1 MVGRAGAGST
11 RTNRNQGTPPA
22 AMAEWGHPRCR
33 HSLLRTTASRATC
46 SAAPPSC
53 QHPLS
58 QAQPGTK
65 ASLTGRI
72 TARSERTG
80 PATAHQLPATV
91 PWPRPSPRPPRRGSD
106 PGPLP
111 EGTTLVLALSTST
124 SPPASPTTLRRCD
137 PPAAHRRAHSP
148 ADRCAR
154 KRQVRSPIRPVQL
167 SRESRELQPAPQ
179 GTRVIGARVRPGGHL
194 RPNASATTPG
204 TKSRGEAIA
213 ATPEREQRWCRGDR
227 ASRRAAAGVQLVQ
240 DLPQDRAVGVGA
252 AGGPGEHPMGE
263 RRARGRRPA
272 GAAAGRR
279 GDAGV
284 AEQVA
289 RAGEGCRTCD
299 TGGSATVSADTGFWT
314 PTGPSVA
321 GERRVSPNRIRF

>member
-1 MVGRAGAGST
+1 MGSPALPA
-11 RTNRNQGTPPA
+11 QPPPHD
-22 AMAEWGHPRCR
+22 GQQ
-33 HSLLRTTASRATC
+33 SNLLRRSALLPAPAEPSPARYQSESHRRNHGPVREDRPRNRA
-46 SAAPPSC
+46 
-53 QHPLS
+53 
-58 QAQPGTK
+58 
-65 ASLTGRI
+65 
-72 TARSERTG
+72 
-80 PATAHQLPATV
+80 PATGDRSR
-91 PWPRPSPRPPRRGSD
+91 PRPSPRPPRRGSD

-194 RPNASATTPG
+194 RPNASATTPR

-240 DLPQDRAVGVGA
+240 DLPQDRAVGAGA
-252 AGGPGEHPMGE
+252 AGGPVNT
-263 RRARGRRPA
+263 R
-272 GAAAGRR
+272 
-279 GDAGV
+279 
-284 AEQVA
+284 
-289 RAGEGCRTCD
+289 
-299 TGGSATVSADTGFWT
+299 
-314 PTGPSVA
+314 
-321 GERRVSPNRIRF
+321 